1 MKKILFGAM
10 IAMMASVVISCEEKP
25 QPEAVQLAT
34 PSLSVSNQTE
44 SSFTVTWSAV
54 ENAASYSYVFNGGSE
69 TSTSELSVNFAEL
82 EAGSYEVKVKAIGD
96 GVEYLDSEWA
106 SISVT
111 LEAAEDP
118 GDGDGDGDL
127 DITGVYNIGG
137 SDLNYEITYDE
148 ESGLYLVWNPYVT
161 GEGAYITATR
171 ENNTLVIG
179 LEGIPEVNVGDP
191 HGSVTIIM
199 CAYHEDPSD
208 GQTYLW
214 PEESCVWEFTE
225 SEVTLTNGLFLGFQ
239 SPADE
244 KWYNWQ
250 GSVQPAGTVGEK
262 IESGSSSAAAAPSVS
277 SAIVSGVTAR

>member
-10 IAMMASVVISCEEKP
+10 IAMMASVVISCEKKP
-25 QPEAVQLAT
+25 QEPEAVKLAT
-34 PSLSVSNQTE
+34 PSLSVSNQTD

-54 ENAASYSYVFNGGSE
+54 SNAASYVYVFNGGSE
-69 TSTSELSVNFAEL
+69 TSTGDLSVDFTEL

-96 GVEYLDSEWA
+96 GVKYLDSEWA

-111 LEAAEDP
+111 LEAADDP
-118 GDGDGDGDL
+118 GDGEL

-148 ESGLYLVWNPYVT
+148 GSGVYQVWNPYVT

-171 ENNTLVIG
+171 EGNTLVIG
-179 LEGIPEVNVGDP
+179 LGGIPEVNVGDP
-191 HGSVTIIM
+191 HGSVTVIM

-208 GQTYLW
+208 GKTYLW
-214 PEESCVWEFTE
+214 PEESCVWEFTA
-225 SEVTLTNGLFLGFQ
+225 SDVTLTNGMFFGFQ
-239 SPADE
+239 SPADQ

-250 GSVQPAGTVGEK
+250 DSVQPAGTVGEK
-262 IESGSSSAAAAPSVS
+262 VESGSSSAAAAPSIA
-277 SAIVSGVTAR
+277 SATLSGVVAR

>member
-10 IAMMASVVISCEEKP
+10 IAMMASVVISCEKKP
-25 QPEAVQLAT
+25 QEPEAVKLAT

-54 ENAASYSYVFNGGSE
+54 SNAASYVYVFNGGSE
-69 TSTSELSVNFAEL
+69 TSTGELSVDFTEL
-82 EAGSYEVKVKAIGD
+82 EAGSYEVKVKAVGD

-118 GDGDGDGDL
+118 SEM
-127 DITGVYNIGG
+127 DITGVYSAGG
-137 SDLNYEITYDE
+137 IDYEIVYDE
-148 ESGLYLVWNPYVT
+148 ASGNYQIYNTIVT

-171 ENNTLVIG
+171 QENLLTISLD
-179 LEGIPEVNVGDP
+179 GIPDVDAGEQGI
-191 HGSVTIIM
+191 VTIIM

-208 GQTYLW
+208 GKSYLW
-214 PEESCVWEFTE
+214 PDEACVWEFTKE
-225 SEVTLTNGLFLGFQ
+225 SATFTNGLFLGFQ
-239 SPADE
+239 SPNDQ

-250 GSVQPAGTVGEK
+250 GSVQPAGTVAEK
-262 IESGSSSAAAAPSVS
+262 VESGSSSAAAAPSVA
-277 SAIVSGVTAR
+277 SATLSGVVAR